1 MIIHRKNGYNLITN
15 MIDHGIYKEIFR
27 QPEIETNK
35 YLFLKTAIINREQNK
50 KIFKI
55 QNDE

>member
-1 MIIHRKNGYNLITN
+1 MLIYKKNGYNLITN
-15 MIDHGIYKEIFR
+15 MINHERGKEIFR

-35 YLFLKTAIINREQNK
+35 YLFLKTAIINRKQNK
-50 KIFKI
+50 NIFKI